1 MALTHRMELIAAGM
15 TRENV
20 IKRVKQGVR
29 QLIGMAASVKAMPEG
44 PARQAA
50 VTSMLDDLIEQ
61 KPFNDRM

>member
-1 MALTHRMELIAAGM
+1 MELIAAGM

-29 QLIGMAASVKAMPEG
+29 QLIGTAASVKAMPEG